1 MSTREAHSVAAVAID
16 SAELKA
22 ASIFAHLEPSQLE
35 SLSAGA
41 EKVEIPG
48 AGTELTHEGDFGHCM
63 FVILDGTAEVSV
75 DGRVVRELRAGE
87 LFGEIAVTAS
97 GRRTANVTSTT
108 PMTLAS
114 VFKRDVWA
122 LEQANPAFAEGL
134 RRLRDTH
141 A

>member
-1 MSTREAHSVAAVAID
+1 MAID
-16 SAELKA
+16 PAELKA
-22 ASIFAHLEPSQLE
+22 SPVFAHLEPDQLE
-35 SLSAGA
+35 TLSAGA
-41 EKVEIPG
+41 EKVEIAT
-48 AGTELTHEGDFGHCM
+48 AGTELTREGDFGHCM

-75 DGRVVRELRAGE
+75 DGRVVRELQTGE

-122 LEQANPAFAEGL
+122 LQQANPAFAGDL
-134 RRLRDTH
+134 RRLRDDR

>member
-1 MSTREAHSVAAVAID
+1 VAID
-16 SAELKA
+16 SSELQA
-22 ASIFAHLEPSQLE
+22 APILAHLEAAQLE

-41 EKVEIPG
+41 ERLEIPA

-75 DGRVVRELRAGE
+75 EGRVVRELRAGD

-97 GRRTANVTSTT
+97 GRRTADVVAKT

-122 LEQANPAFAEGL
+122 LEQANPGFAEEL
-134 RRLRDTH
+134 RKLRDERT
-141 A
+141 